1 MHTLCVELDLGPAAR
16 PAYESLGPE
25 LRAVPSDRS
34 KVSLELAGNVLRL
47 SIAAEDIVSLR
58 AAANTWLRLIRISED
73 ILKSSIPG

>member
-16 PAYESLGPE
+16 PVFESLGPE

-34 KVSLELAGNVLRL
+34 TVSLELAGEALRL

-73 ILKSSIPG
+73 ILKTSIPG